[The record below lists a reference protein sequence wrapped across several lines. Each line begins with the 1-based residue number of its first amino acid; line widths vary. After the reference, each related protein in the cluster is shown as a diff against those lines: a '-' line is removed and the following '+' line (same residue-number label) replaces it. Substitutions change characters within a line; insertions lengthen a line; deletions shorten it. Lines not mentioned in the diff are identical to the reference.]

1 LRAGIKELSHMN
13 GDIIRQ
19 FEQEY
24 CSKNPPQFE
33 IGDTVGVHVKISEGG
48 KERVQVFTGLV
59 IARRGG
65 GVNEKFTVRRIVAGE
80 GVERVFPLHSPKIAR
95 IEVIRSGVTNRAKL
109 YYLRQRVGKATRL
122 KERRMGTRAAK
133 ADIVSQEAEKPQ
145 AEVPAEGNVG
155 ASGGEA

>member
-1 LRAGIKELSHMN
+1 MN

-24 CSKNPPQFE
+24 CQQEPPHFE

-48 KERVQVFTGLV
+48 KERVQVFTGVV

-80 GVERVFPLHSPKIAR
+80 GVERVFPLHSPKIAKV
-95 IEVIRSGVTNRAKL
+95 EVSRSGVTSRAKL
-109 YYLRQRVGKATRL
+109 YYLRDRIGKATRL
-122 KERRMGTRAAK
+122 KERRMTSRPAK
-133 ADIVSQEAEKPQ
+133 DKANVVSQEAAKPQ
-145 AEVPAEGNVG
+145 AEPSGEGANAG
-155 ASGGEA
+155 ATGGES